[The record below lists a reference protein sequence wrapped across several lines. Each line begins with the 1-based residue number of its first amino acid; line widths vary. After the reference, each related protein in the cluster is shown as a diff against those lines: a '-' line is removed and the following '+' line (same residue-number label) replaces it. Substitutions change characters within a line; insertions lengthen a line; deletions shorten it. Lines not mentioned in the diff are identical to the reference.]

1 MPILT
6 YDSLMGSA
14 QRKNN
19 FPLASVLNLTFYT
32 HLRKENI
39 FKTII
44 SNTTWNHELVLA
56 EGENVVLNVKFPES
70 SRQFCHTK

>member
-6 YDSLMGSA
+6 YDSLTGSA

-19 FPLASVLNLTFYT
+19 FPLASALNVTFYT

-39 FKTII
+39 FKTKI
-44 SNTTWNHELVLA
+44 SNTTWNHDQVLA
-56 EGENVVLNVKFPES
+56 V
-70 SRQFCHTK
+70 